1 MLSAVARVALLLAA
15 LLPGGSPAAAL
26 AEPALPPLDADTSL
40 LVIAPHPDDETLCC
54 AGVIQRVLRAGGHA
68 SVVWLTSGDGSRL
81 SSLFVEKELFV
92 HADKMRALGLARMGE
107 ARAAA
112 GALGVPDEAQYFL
125 GYPDQGLAALL
136 GAHRASPYTSRYT
149 GAAAVPY
156 PQAVFPGHPY
166 TGESLARDLA
176 AVVAR
181 VHPTLILAPSL
192 LDQHPD
198 HRAAGRLAREA
209 AHASAGTQMRYWI
222 VHGGHDWPSPRGL
235 LPGVPETP
243 APLAAAL
250 APRPFVLAPEEED
263 GKLAAL
269 RAYHTQLRTTAP
281 FLLAFVRTSE
291 LFSALAAPA
300 ATPP

>member
-1 MLSAVARVALLLAA
+1 
-15 LLPGGSPAAAL
+15 
-26 AEPALPPLDADTSL
+26 
-40 LVIAPHPDDETLCC
+40 
-54 AGVIQRVLRAGGHA
+54 
-68 SVVWLTSGDGSRL
+68 
-81 SSLFVEKELFV
+81 
-92 HADKMRALGLARMGE
+92 MRALGVQRMAE

-112 GALGVPDEAQYFL
+112 SALGVPTEAQFFL
-125 GYPDQGLAALL
+125 GYPDQGLEALL
-136 GAHRASPYTSRYT
+136 GAHRARAYTSQYT

-176 AVVAR
+176 AVIAR

-192 LDQHPD
+192 LDEHPD
-198 HRAAGRLAREA
+198 HRAAGRVAREA
-209 AHASAGTQMRYWI
+209 AEATPVVELRYWI
-222 VHGGHDWPSPRGL
+222 VHGGHAWPSPRGL

-243 APLAAAL
+243 SPLAAAL

-269 RAYHTQLRTTAP
+269 RAYHSQLRTTAP

-291 LFSALAAPA
+291 LFSALAAA
-300 ATPP
+300 PPPPPP